1 MGGIAGQSTYIMKN
15 CNVEGVNLQYVGAH
29 NQVSRSAVGKIA
41 GYSASDRVGFWAST
55 TQFIPDETRGLL
67 NCTSSNNVNITVNGG
82 DTSLILV
89 GDEYGL
95 REQFML
101 LSY

>member
-15 CNVEGVNLQYVGAH
+15 CNVEGVNLQYVGGH

-55 TQFIPDETRGLL
+55 T
-67 NCTSSNNVNITVNGG
+67 
-82 DTSLILV
+82 
-89 GDEYGL
+89 
-95 REQFML
+95 
-101 LSY
+101 